1 MLKSGGEMSDL
12 LDNAKKSFGEWFSK
26 AVDKAS
32 EFTREAA
39 DRTEEV
45 TKLGKVKLDIFQ
57 IKRGIDKVFTD
68 LGRCVY
74 NLLVEET
81 KDIEKNESVK
91 SYIDQVKTL
100 EKNLK
105 EMEDKYERT
114 KNSHIDK
121 PQEEKKKEEKGKA
134 VSKKKS

>member
-1 MLKSGGEMSDL
+1 MSGL
-12 LDNAKKSFGEWFSK
+12 LDSSKKSFGEWFSK
-26 AVDKAS
+26 AVNKAG

-45 TKLGKVKLDIFQ
+45 TKLGKIKLDIFQ
-57 IKRGIDKVFTD
+57 IKRDIDKVFTD

-74 NLLVEET
+74 NLLEEKT
-81 KDIEKNESVK
+81 KNVEKNEMVK

-105 EMEDKYERT
+105 EKEDKCKR
-114 KNSHIDK
+114 
-121 PQEEKKKEEKGKA
+121 EKKPHLDK
-134 VSKKKS
+134 SK

>member
-1 MLKSGGEMSDL
+1 MSDL

-26 AVDKAS
+26 AVGKAG

-57 IKRGIDKVFTD
+57 IKREIDKVFTD

-74 NLLVEET
+74 NLLEEKT

-91 SYIDQVKTL
+91 SYIDKVKAL

-105 EMEDKYERT
+105 EMEDKCERI
-114 KNSHIDK
+114 KKPHPDK
-121 PQEEKKKEEKGKA
+121 PKEEKEKKEKGRA
-134 VSKKKS
+134 ASKKKS

>member
-1 MLKSGGEMSDL
+1 MSEL

-26 AVDKAS
+26 AVDKAG

-57 IKRGIDKVFTD
+57 IKRNIDKVFTD

-74 NLLVEET
+74 NLLGEEA
-81 KDIEKNESVK
+81 KNIEKNKSVK
-91 SYIDQVKTL
+91 SYIDKIKTL
-100 EKNLK
+100 EKNLE
-105 EMEDKYERT
+105 EMEEKCERIKKTHPDK
-114 KNSHIDK
+114 S
-121 PQEEKKKEEKGKA
+121 QEEKKKKEKA
-134 VSKKKS
+134 APKKKS